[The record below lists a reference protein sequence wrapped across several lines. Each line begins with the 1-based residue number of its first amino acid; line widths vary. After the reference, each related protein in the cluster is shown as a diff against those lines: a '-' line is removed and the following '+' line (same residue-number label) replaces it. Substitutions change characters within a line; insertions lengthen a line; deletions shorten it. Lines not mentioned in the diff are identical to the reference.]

1 MQNKVPDTFFVIVC
15 ALAALLP
22 ATFTTAADSTWQ
34 GDFDDS
40 WENATNWTTGQPGAG
55 DTAFFT
61 TVAAGDSL
69 TPRVF
74 FPVVT
79 EIGAITFLAG
89 APAFTIAVD
98 HAPVPG
104 ATFRISGAGITN
116 NSANTQSLLNLG
128 DASLDPAGETVFV
141 NDATAGNNL
150 MITNL
155 AGFVSGGN
163 GGVTTFEDQSS
174 AGGATILNNA
184 GGISGGA
191 FGGITHFRD
200 NATANNATITNK
212 AGVTDTLTGFHN
224 NSTAGNATIVNE
236 GAAEPPGFI
245 MHGRGVTQFTETSD
259 AGTADITNKGA
270 TGEDAAVGG
279 TSFGNN
285 SSAGDATIVN
295 QGGTNGGGGGSTS
308 FFGSASAG
316 TASITA
322 AGGVLLNLGGR
333 TNFSENSTAANATLI
348 TNGGSFG
355 GFGGITQFTGNASGH
370 EAVVVTNTGGTFNI
384 SGLTTGG
391 TTVGS
396 IAGGGSYVLG
406 SRHLTVG
413 TGFAGAFANTEVSGV
428 ISGIGGSLTKTGVG
442 TLSLSAANT
451 HTDGTIL
458 SAGRLNVDND
468 NALGTGPLT
477 IFAGNLATNL
487 NDTVISNS
495 VTVLGDFTAT
505 AGPGFLA
512 ALELGGTVNLGS
524 VTRSIQ
530 PGNANFVLFSGAM
543 VGAAGVSFQSSNS
556 VDGAFVMSGTNS
568 NTYGGTT
575 TVGGN
580 ILNGG
585 SVALLLGKTAGATS
599 VPGNLVVNFGG
610 EVVLLEDE
618 QIANTASV
626 TVNSFGSLNLDGLME
641 TITALSGN
649 GSVQLDDGTS
659 LGGTL
664 VVRVGDFDGVIS
676 DGALGGRIVKPG
688 PGTLFLSGANTYTG
702 GTRVDG
708 GILVIDNV
716 SGSATGAG
724 LVTIRPGGELAGG
737 NALATAG
744 FIAGAV
750 AIEDTGHLSPGLSA
764 GTLTLQ
770 NSLTLAAASQLDYEL
785 GQPFVD
791 GGAENDLTKVL
802 GNLVLDGVL
811 NISPFN
817 FGGAGD
823 YTLITY
829 GGSLTDNGFS
839 IGTIPPGFDS
849 VDFAIDV
856 SVLSKVILRVIPEPA
871 SASIACFAIAV
882 LGFIWFRRRRK

>member
-1 MQNKVPDTFFVIVC
+1 
-15 ALAALLP
+15 
-22 ATFTTAADSTWQ
+22 
-34 GDFDDS
+34 
-40 WENATNWTTGQPGAG
+40 
-55 DTAFFT
+55 
-61 TVAAGDSL
+61 
-69 TPRVF
+69 
-74 FPVVT
+74 
-79 EIGAITFLAG
+79 
-89 APAFTIAVD
+89 
-98 HAPVPG
+98 
-104 ATFRISGAGITN
+104 
-116 NSANTQSLLNLG
+116 
-128 DASLDPAGETVFV
+128 
-141 NDATAGNNL
+141 

-155 AGFVSGGN
+155 AGFVAAGVGGS
-163 GGVTTFEDQSS
+163 TSFEDQSS

-200 NATANNATITNK
+200 NATASNATITNK
-212 AGVTDTLTGFHN
+212 AGVTDTLTWFHN

-259 AGTADITNKGA
+259 AGTADITNQGA
-270 TGEDAAVGG
+270 TGEDAAIGG

-285 SSAGDATIVN
+285 SSAGDATIIN

-322 AGGVLLNLGGR
+322 AGGVLLIPSGR
-333 TNFSENSTAANATLI
+333 TSFSENSTAANATLI

-384 SGLTTGG
+384 SGLTSAG

-396 IAGGGSYVLG
+396 IAGGGSFVLG
-406 SRHLTVG
+406 GKNLTVG

-428 ISGIGGSLTKTGVG
+428 ISGVGGSLTKIGVG

-451 HTDGTIL
+451 YSGGTTL
-458 SAGRLNVDND
+458 SAGRLNVN
-468 NALGTGPLT
+468 NNGALGPGTLT
-477 IFAGNLATNL
+477 ILGGNLATNL
-487 NDTVISNS
+487 NDTVISNNI
-495 VTVLGDFTAT
+495 TVSGDFTIT
-505 AGPGFLA
+505 AGTGFLA
-512 ALELGGTVNLGS
+512 GLEMAGGVNLGA

-543 VGAAGVSFQSSNS
+543 VGAAGVSFQSSNA
-556 VDGAFVMSGTNS
+556 VDGAFVLSGASN

-585 SVALLLGKTAGATS
+585 SVALLLGKTGGATA

-610 EVVLLEDE
+610 EVVLLGDE
-618 QIANTASV
+618 QIANNADV
-626 TVNSFGSLNLDGLME
+626 TVNSFGSLNVDGQME
-641 TITALSGN
+641 TITTLNGN

-659 LGGTL
+659 LGGIL

-676 DGALGGRIVKPG
+676 DGSRGGRLVKLAPG
-688 PGTLFLSGANTYTG
+688 VLFLSGANTYTG

-708 GILVIDNV
+708 GTLAVDNA
-716 SGSATGAG
+716 SGSATGTG

-737 NALATAG
+737 NAAATAG

-750 AIEDTGHLSPGLSA
+750 TIEDSGRVSPGLSA

-770 NSLTLAAASQLDYEL
+770 DSLTLAAASQLDYEL
-785 GQPFVD
+785 GQPFVE
-791 GGAENDLTKVL
+791 GGAENDLTKVV

-811 NISPFN
+811 NLSPFN

-823 YTLITY
+823 YTLLTY
-829 GGSLTDNGFS
+829 GGSLTDNGLA
-839 IGTIPPGFDS
+839 IGTVPPGFDTT
-849 VDFAIDV
+849 DFEIDV

-871 SASIACFAIAV
+871 TVSLACFTIAV
-882 LGFIWFRRRRK
+882 LGIIWFRRRAA